1 MNFSYKKHTLQFKFE
16 AGTSR
21 GVLKIKTTYFIFL
34 KDGNGSVG
42 VGECGPLKGLSI
54 DDRDDF
60 EVQLKEMG
68 EKITQLA
75 IPNSETEISKFVAN
89 NIPDNFPS
97 IQFGFELA
105 LLDLLHGG
113 KRIIY
118 KNDFSESRKGLAI
131 NGLIWMGDKEFM
143 LRQIEEKLEH
153 GYSCIKLKIGAIDFE
168 TECELLTY
176 IRSKYSKEE
185 VTLRVDANGAF
196 SPDEAMKKLDAL
208 SVFDIHSIE
217 QPIKQ
222 GQMDSMA
229 VLCAKSPIPIALDE
243 ELIGIF
249 GKEGKLKLLERI
261 RPQYI
266 ILKPTLLGGFA
277 KTAEWIDIAESLNI
291 DWWITSA
298 LESNIGLNAVSQ
310 FTANYNV
317 TMPQGLGTGQL
328 YTNNIPAPL
337 TIQKGFIYYD
347 KMRTWDFNLLKNK

>member
-1 MNFSYKKHTLQFKFE
+1 MNFSYKKHTLQFKFD

-21 GVLKIKTTYFIFL
+21 GVLKTKATYFIFL
-34 KDGNGSVG
+34 KDKKGNAGI
-42 VGECGPLKGLSI
+42 GECGPLKGLSI

-60 EVQLKEMG
+60 EVQLKDIG
-68 EKITQLA
+68 EKITHLA
-75 IPNSETEISKFVAN
+75 IPNSETEISKFIAD
-89 NIPDNFPS
+89 NIPNDFPS
-97 IQFGFELA
+97 IQFGFEMA

-113 KRIIY
+113 KRIIF
-118 KNDFSESRKGLAI
+118 KNDFSESKKDLAI

-143 LRQIEEKLEH
+143 LRQIEEKLAQ

-176 IRSKYSKEE
+176 IRSKYSKEK

-196 SPDEAMKKLDAL
+196 SPDEAMEKLNAL
-208 SVFDIHSIE
+208 SMFDIHSIE

-222 GQMDSMA
+222 GQEDAMA
-229 VLCAKSPIPIALDE
+229 LLCTASPIPIALDE
-243 ELIGIF
+243 ELIGVF
-249 GKEGKLKLLERI
+249 GKEDKIKLLERI

-310 FTANYNV
+310 FAANYNE
-317 TMPQGLGTGQL
+317 TIPQGLGTGQL
-328 YTNNIPAPL
+328 YTNNISAPL
-337 TIQKGFIYYD
+337 TIEKGFIYYD
-347 KMRTWDFNLLKNK
+347 KMRTWDLEIIK